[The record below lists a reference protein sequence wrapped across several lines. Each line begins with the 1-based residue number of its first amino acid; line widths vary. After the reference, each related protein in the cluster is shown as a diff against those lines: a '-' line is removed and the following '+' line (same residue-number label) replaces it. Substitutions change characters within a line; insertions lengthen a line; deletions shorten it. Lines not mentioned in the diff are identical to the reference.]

1 MNIDA
6 QFPQPIAPAVSQRP
20 PDKPVEQATTRP
32 VENPRPSDGI
42 SEKPQR
48 EAKKTRNE
56 DAQAT
61 QLESEARRELLETED
76 RSSQD
81 SRSTPTSPENRIQQA
96 MNTEPAPVGDLLDVI
111 V

>member
-42 SEKPQR
+42 SEKPRR
-48 EAKKTRNE
+48 EARKIRNE
-56 DAQAT
+56 DTQAT
-61 QLESEARRELLETED
+61 QLESED

-81 SRSTPTSPENRIQQA
+81 SRSTLASPENRIQHA
-96 MNTEPAPVGDLLDVI
+96 TNTEPAAVGDLLDVI
-111 V
+111 A